1 MTITPGAAIAGGL
14 TATAVLLA
22 LGPSTRLLVRWRL
35 GTASRSGGGGSR
47 WRRPRL
53 VGGTLGTLA
62 VGGTAVVVLAGQPHL
77 VLLTVAAGVIAAAV
91 VTLRSRA
98 RDAAQRHRRRKDV
111 IDLCDALVAELSAGV
126 PPANA
131 LAGVATDWPV
141 VAPAAAIARLGGAVP
156 DALRAAGDIPGAEH
170 LTQVAAVWEVSQRC
184 GAPLMGVL
192 DRLAGTLRDDD
203 EARQEVVSSLAA
215 SRATARL
222 LAVLPVFGLLLG
234 GGLGGRPWMVLID
247 SMIGAGCLLG
257 GAVLAVAGVFWVERI
272 ADHAEAT

>member
-1 MTITPGAAIAGGL
+1 
-14 TATAVLLA
+14 
-22 LGPSTRLLVRWRL
+22 
-35 GTASRSGGGGSR
+35 
-47 WRRPRL
+47 
-53 VGGTLGTLA
+53 
-62 VGGTAVVVLAGQPHL
+62 
-77 VLLTVAAGVIAAAV
+77 
-91 VTLRSRA
+91 
-98 RDAAQRHRRRKDV
+98 
-111 IDLCDALVAELSAGV
+111 
-126 PPANA
+126 
-131 LAGVATDWPV
+131 
-141 VAPAAAIARLGGAVP
+141 
-156 DALRAAGDIPGAEH
+156 
-170 LTQVAAVWEVSQRC
+170 
-184 GAPLMGVL
+184 MGVL